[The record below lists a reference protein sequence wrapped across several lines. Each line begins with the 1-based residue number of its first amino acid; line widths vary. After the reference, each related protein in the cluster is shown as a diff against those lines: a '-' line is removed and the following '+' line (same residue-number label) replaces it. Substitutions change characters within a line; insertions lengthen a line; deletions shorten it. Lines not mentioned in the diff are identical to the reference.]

1 MTYEELMEMAR
12 KAHRANQPEHA
23 ARLVAQAEEAQRL
36 AAISVTFGGQ
46 EATTPPSAAD
56 DARADMRQR
65 HTLVEEFADGG
76 KIYMSAGG
84 VESYMG
90 PDGTAESDPAIIALI
105 RRTGDPNRVIKT
117 QQAKELVGEGRTRAL
132 SAMRGVP
139 ALRGYVGQ
147 LAEFGANAGGGTE
160 PYLLTAEDID
170 RLVSRGLNMN
180 GVAAGSE
187 AESAELQALG
197 RPVNVR
203 ATKSLFDM
211 AIEAREMEAPVAT
224 TLSRIAVGGGLG
236 AMALPVMPAAT
247 MLGKMAQGAAIGGP
261 AAAIEGLIGGYG
273 EGGPDEALSQAKTGA
288 AFGTGLGVLG
298 PVAGRAVG
306 AAATNYLEKPVRN
319 ILEKLGFEGDAGRVA
334 QDALALDSATAAR
347 SINAAN
353 PYATIANS
361 GAASAALL
369 DEVANNPATRGVV
382 LKNLD
387 ETAALASNDLTASL
401 NTNIGRPFGD
411 LKTQNANIMEDT
423 AEGRRDLYAKAYD
436 FEITPDTDAGAQLM
450 STLNRVDPADIT
462 AARRLM
468 REQGEPWEQF
478 ESKVISA
485 DDFNDISPA
494 QRAEMDVTGNPDG
507 TYTIAADPPPVMA
520 VDYLSRQLYDESEA
534 LARAGN
540 MAAAN
545 SKRDLAMRLR
555 SELDAVNPDYAA
567 ARAAGK
573 DAIERRQ
580 AAELGDRILNP
591 KITRA
596 EVEREVSGMGP
607 TERKELVRALRN
619 RIDEYA
625 ANVRVNP
632 LKRGSD
638 GVEAVDVEATVEAL
652 ATLKVLN
659 SRAVSTKLRM
669 VLGDEAAD
677 ALSQQV
683 RDTSSA
689 LATRAGV
696 AANSATYIRGQ
707 VSKRVDEI
715 VGTNIGERIAAQGPI
730 NMAVGAA
737 TQGLVGGP
745 SASAARTEIMRSMSG
760 PLSRRMSV
768 PEAQRAGQLMSRIAP
783 AAERAQT
790 RGQSFGNAA
799 QRAMMG
805 AGVSGDAA
813 GPESNVERLKRQFG
827 LN

>member
-12 KAHRANQPEHA
+12 KAHKAGRPDHA
-23 ARLVAQAEEAQRL
+23 ARLVAQAEEAQRGPDIGIRFPL
-36 AAISVTFGGQ
+36 ADA
-46 EATTPPSAAD
+46 SAAD
-56 DARADMRQR
+56 RARADMRSR
-65 HTLVEEFADGG
+65 ATVVEEFPSGG
-76 KIYMSAGG
+76 KIYRSAGG

-90 PDGTAESDPAIIALI
+90 PDGNANSDPAVIEMM
-105 RRTGDPNRVIKT
+105 RRTQDPNRVTKT
-117 QQAKELVGEGRTRAL
+117 QQAKDLVGEGNTRFL
-132 SAMRGVP
+132 SAMGGVP

-147 LAEFGANAGGGTE
+147 LAEFGANESGGEVPEG
-160 PYLLTAEDID
+160 
-170 RLVSRGLNMN
+170 
-180 GVAAGSE
+180 
-187 AESAELQALG
+187 
-197 RPVNVR
+197 NVR
-203 ATKSLFDM
+203 ATKELFDL
-211 AIEAREMEAPVAT
+211 AVEGREIAAPKTVLA
-224 TLSRIAVGGGLG
+224 SRLAMGAGLG
-236 AMALPVMPAAT
+236 AMAIPALPAAT
-247 MLGKMAQGAAIGGP
+247 MVGQMAQGAAIGAP
-261 AAAIEGLIGGYG
+261 MAAIEGLIGGYG
-273 EGGPDEALSQAKTGA
+273 EGGPEEAISQAKTGA
-288 AFGTGLGVLG
+288 TFGTVFGMGG
-298 PVAGRAVG
+298 PIVGRAVG
-306 AAATNYLEKPVRN
+306 AAATNYLKKPVTN
-319 ILEKLGFEGDAGRVA
+319 ILETLGFGKEAGEVVRDVVR
-334 QDALALDSATAAR
+334 LDSATAADA
-347 SINAAN
+347 ITAAN

-401 NTNIGRPFGD
+401 NTNIGSPFGD
-411 LKTQNANIMEDT
+411 LKEQLKKIMADT
-423 AEGRRDLYAKAYD
+423 AEARRELYGRAYD

-450 STLNRVDPADIT
+450 STLNRVDPADI
-462 AARRLM
+462 AGARRLM
-468 REQGEPWEQF
+468 REAGEPWEQF
-478 ESKVISA
+478 ESRVISA
-485 DDFNDISPA
+485 DDFNDIPPA
-494 QRAEMDVTGNPDG
+494 KRAEMDVTGNPDG

-545 SKRDLAMRLR
+545 SKRDLALRLR

-567 ARAAGK
+567 ARAAGR
-573 DAIERRQ
+573 DAIESRK
-580 AAELGDRILNP
+580 AAELGDKILNP

-607 TERKELVRALRN
+607 TERTELVRALRN
-619 RIDEYA
+619 KIDEYA

-696 AANSATYIRGQ
+696 AANSATYIRNA

-715 VGTNIGERIAAQGPI
+715 VGSNLGERIAKQGPI
-730 NMAVGAA
+730 NTATGAV
-737 TQGLVGGP
+737 TNTLLGGKP
-745 SASAARTEIMRSMSG
+745 ADAARTEIMKSIAG
-760 PLSRRMSV
+760 PLSQRMSV
-768 PEAQRAGQLMSRIAP
+768 PEAQLAGKQMSLIAP
-783 AAERAQT
+783 AVNRAQAG
-790 RGQSFGNAA
+790 GQSFGNAA

-813 GPESNVERLKRQFG
+813 GPESNVERLKRRFG

>member
-12 KAHRANQPEHA
+12 KAHKAGRPDHA
-23 ARLVAQAEEAQRL
+23 ARLVAQAEEAQRGPDIGIRFPL
-36 AAISVTFGGQ
+36 AD
-46 EATTPPSAAD
+46 ATPTSAAD
-56 DARADMRQR
+56 RARADMRSR
-65 HTLVEEFADGG
+65 ATVVEEFPSGG
-76 KIYMSAGG
+76 KIYRSAGG
-84 VESYMG
+84 VETYMG
-90 PDGTAESDPAIIALI
+90 PDGNANSDPAVLEMM
-105 RRTGDPNRVIKT
+105 RRTQDPNRVTKT
-117 QQAKELVGEGRTRAL
+117 QQAKDLVGENKTRFL
-132 SAMRGVP
+132 SAMGGVP
-139 ALRGYVGQ
+139 ALRGFVGQ
-147 LAEFGANAGGGTE
+147 LADFGAAPLTDK
-160 PYLLTAEDID
+160 LTALGADVND
-170 RLVSRGLNMN
+170 GGWAQQL
-180 GVAAGSE
+180 AGMTPE
-187 AESAELQALG
+187 RHTTLPEG
-197 RPVNVR
+197 NVR
-203 ATKSLFDM
+203 ATKELFDL
-211 AIEAREMEAPVAT
+211 AVEGRKIAAPKTVLASQFAT
-224 TLSRIAVGGGLG
+224 GAGLG
-236 AMALPVMPAAT
+236 AMAIPALPAAT
-247 MLGKMAQGAAIGGP
+247 MVGQMAQGAAIGAP
-261 AAAIEGLIGGYG
+261 MAAIEGLIAGYG
-273 EGGPDEALSQAKTGA
+273 EGGPEEALSQAKTGA
-288 AFGTGLGVLG
+288 TFGTVFGMGG
-298 PVAGRAVG
+298 PIVGRAVG
-306 AAATNYLEKPVRN
+306 AAATNYLKKPVTN
-319 ILEKLGFEGDAGRVA
+319 ILETLGFGKEAGEVVRDVVR
-334 QDALALDSATAAR
+334 LDSATAADA
-347 SINAAN
+347 ITAAN

-401 NTNIGRPFGD
+401 NTNIGSPFGD
-411 LKTQNANIMEDT
+411 LKEQLKKIMADT
-423 AEGRRDLYAKAYD
+423 AEARRELYGRAYD

-450 STLNRVDPADIT
+450 STLNRVDPADI
-462 AARRLM
+462 AGARRLM
-468 REQGEPWEQF
+468 RESGEPWEQF
-478 ESKVISA
+478 ESRVISA
-485 DDFNDISPA
+485 DDFNDIPPA

-545 SKRDLAMRLR
+545 SKRDLALRLR

-567 ARAAGK
+567 ARAAGR
-573 DAIERRQ
+573 DAIESRK
-580 AAELGDRILNP
+580 AAELGDKILSP

-607 TERKELVRALRN
+607 TERTELVRALRN
-619 RIDEYA
+619 KIDEYA

-696 AANSATYIRGQ
+696 AANSATYIRNA

-715 VGTNIGERIAAQGPI
+715 VGSNLGERIAQQGPI
-730 NMAVGAA
+730 NLAVGGAA
-737 TQGLVGGP
+737 KGLLGGKD
-745 SASAARTEIMRSMSG
+745 ANAARTEIMQSIAG
-760 PLSRRMSV
+760 PLS
-768 PEAQRAGQLMSRIAP
+768 QRIDPANTDRVGQLMQSIAP
-783 AAERAQT
+783 AVNRAQAG
-790 RGQSFGNAA
+790 GQSFGNAA

-813 GPESNVERLKRQFG
+813 GPESNVERLKRRFG

>member
-1 MTYEELMEMAR
+1 MEVELPDGRVLEFPDGTSESVMR
-12 KAHRANQPEHA
+12 
-23 ARLVAQAEEAQRL
+23 
-36 AAISVTFGGQ
+36 AAIGRLLGGPPLSGTQ
-46 EATTPPSAAD
+46 GTATPPSAAD
-56 DARADMRQR
+56 RARADMRSR
-65 HTLVEEFADGG
+65 ATVVEEFPSGG
-76 KIYMSAGG
+76 RIYRSAGG
-84 VESYMG
+84 VESYVG
-90 PDGTAESDPAIIALI
+90 PDGAAESDPAVIEMM
-105 RRTGDPNRVIKT
+105 RRTQDPDRVLDTKF
-117 QQAKELVGEGRTRAL
+117 AKDLIGEKKTRAL
-132 SAMRGVP
+132 SLMKGVQG
-139 ALRGYVGQ
+139 LRGYVGQ
-147 LAEFGANAGGGTE
+147 LAEFGANQSGGEVPEGNIRVTQS
-160 PYLLTAEDID
+160 LID
-170 RLVSRGLNMN
+170 AAIEGRGIAAPKT
-180 GVAAGSE
+180 VAA
-187 AESAELQALG
+187 
-197 RPVNVR
+197 
-203 ATKSLFDM
+203 
-211 AIEAREMEAPVAT
+211 
-224 TLSRIAVGGGLG
+224 SRLAMGAGLG
-236 AMALPVMPAAT
+236 ALAIPAMPAAT
-247 MLGKMAQGAAIGGP
+247 MVGKIAQGAAIGGP
-261 AAAIEGLIGGYG
+261 MAAIEGLIGGYG
-273 EGGPDEALSQAKTGA
+273 EGGPEEAISQAKTGA
-288 AFGTGLGVLG
+288 TFGTAFGMGG
-298 PVAGRAVG
+298 PIVGRAAGSV
-306 AAATNYLEKPVRN
+306 ATNYLKKPITS
-319 ILEKLGFEGDAGRVA
+319 ILEELGFGKEAGEVVRDVVR
-334 QDALALDSATAAR
+334 LDSATAAGA
-347 SINAAN
+347 ITAAK

-401 NTNIGRPFGD
+401 NTNIGSPFGD
-411 LKTQNANIMEDT
+411 LKEQLKKIMADT
-423 AEGRRDLYAKAYD
+423 AEARRELYGRAYD

-450 STLNRVDPADIT
+450 STLNRVNPSDI
-462 AARRLM
+462 AGARRLM
-468 REQGEPWEQF
+468 RESGEPWEQF
-478 ESKVISA
+478 ESRVISA
-485 DDFNDISPA
+485 DDFNDIPPA
-494 QRAEMDVTGNPDG
+494 KRAGMDVTGNPDG

-545 SKRDLAMRLR
+545 SKRDLALRLR

-567 ARAAGK
+567 ARAAGR
-573 DAIERRQ
+573 DAIESRK
-580 AAELGDRILNP
+580 AAELGDKILNP

-607 TERKELVRALRN
+607 TERTELVRALRN
-619 RIDEYA
+619 KIDEYA

-696 AANSATYIRGQ
+696 AANSATYIRNA

-715 VGTNIGERIAAQGPI
+715 VGSNLGERIAEQGPI
-730 NMAVGAA
+730 NLAVGGA
-737 TQGLVGGP
+737 TQALLGGE
-745 SASAARTEIMRSMSG
+745 AADAARTKIMQSIAG
-760 PLSRRMSV
+760 PLSRRIDPANTDRV
-768 PEAQRAGQLMSRIAP
+768 GQLMQSIAP
-783 AAERAQT
+783 AANRAQAG
-790 RGQSFGNAA
+790 GQSFGNAA

>member
-1 MTYEELMEMAR
+1 MTFEELMEMSRNADR
-12 KAHRANQPEHA
+12 DGETAD
-23 ARLVAQAEEAQRL
+23 AQRL
-36 AAISVTFGGQ
+36 YDMAMEAKREAGIAIRFPL
-46 EATTPPSAAD
+46 ADASAAD
-56 DARADMRQR
+56 RARADMRSR
-65 HTLVEEFADGG
+65 ATVVEEFPSGG
-76 KIYMSAGG
+76 KIYRSAGG
-84 VESYMG
+84 VESYVG
-90 PDGTAESDPAIIALI
+90 PDGAAESDPAVLEMM
-105 RRTGDPNRVIKT
+105 RRTQDPNRVTKT
-117 QQAKELVGEGRTRAL
+117 QQAKDLVGEGNTRFL
-132 SAMRGVP
+132 SAMGGVP

-147 LAEFGANAGGGTE
+147 LAEFGAA
-160 PYLLTAEDID
+160 PLADKLTALGADVND
-170 RLVSRGLNMN
+170 GGWAQQL
-180 GVAAGSE
+180 AGMTPE
-187 AESAELQALG
+187 RHTTLPEG
-197 RPVNVR
+197 NVR
-203 ATKSLFDM
+203 ATKELFDL
-211 AIEAREMEAPVAT
+211 AVEGRKIAAPKTVLASQIAT
-224 TLSRIAVGGGLG
+224 GGGLS
-236 AMALPVMPAAT
+236 ALAIPAMPAAT
-247 MLGKMAQGAAIGGP
+247 MVGQIAQGAAIGGP
-261 AAAIEGLIGGYG
+261 LAAIEGLIGGYG
-273 EGGPDEALSQAKTGA
+273 EGGPEEAISQAKTGA
-288 AFGTGLGVLG
+288 AFGAGFGVLG

-319 ILEKLGFEGDAGRVA
+319 ILEKLGFEGDAGKVA
-334 QDALALDSATAAR
+334 QDVLQLDSATAAR

-401 NTNIGRPFGD
+401 NTNIGSPFGD
-411 LKTQNANIMEDT
+411 LKEQLKKIMADT
-423 AEGRRDLYAKAYD
+423 AEARRELYGRAYD

-450 STLNRVDPADIT
+450 STLNRVNPSDI
-462 AARRLM
+462 AGARRLM
-468 REQGEPWEQF
+468 RESGEPWEQF
-478 ESKVISA
+478 ESRVISA
-485 DDFNDISPA
+485 DDFNDIPPA
-494 QRAEMDVTGNPDG
+494 KRAEMDVTGNPDG

-545 SKRDLAMRLR
+545 SKRDLALRLR

-567 ARAAGK
+567 ARAAGR
-573 DAIERRQ
+573 DAIESRK
-580 AAELGDRILNP
+580 AAELGDKILNP

-607 TERKELVRALRN
+607 TERTELVRALRN
-619 RIDEYA
+619 KIDEYA

-689 LATRAGV
+689 LTTRAGV
-696 AANSATYIRGQ
+696 AANSATYIRNA

-715 VGTNIGERIAAQGPI
+715 VGSNLGERIAEQGPI
-730 NMAVGAA
+730 NMAVGGA
-737 TQGLVGGP
+737 TQALLGGP
-745 SASAARTEIMRSMSG
+745 SASAARTEIMRNIAG

-768 PEAQRAGQLMSRIAP
+768 PEAQLAGQQMSRIAP
-783 AAERAQT
+783 AANRAQAG
-790 RGQSFGNAA
+790 GQSFGNAA

-813 GPESNVERLKRQFG
+813 GPESNVERLKRRFG